1 MGINLDDLI
10 CEIAEES
17 GYRNWS
23 PPGKGSYGSTT
34 LKFIKLFDA
43 YVANLLLR
51 GGGTDIDKESLEN
64 IARVKIV
71 VVKDHTIILPV
82 DQPTG
87 AKHPAEV
94 IDMHDPDSVDR
105 IRAWFKS

>member
-1 MGINLDDLI
+1 MEINLDELI

-23 PPGKGSYGSTT
+23 PPTKGTFSKT
-34 LKFIKLFDA
+34 LKFIKLFDR

-51 GGGTDIDKESLEN
+51 DPGGTEISRESLED
-64 IARVKIV
+64 IARVKLV
-71 VVKDHTIILPV
+71 VVKEHTVILPV

-87 AKHPAEV
+87 AKQPAEV